1 MENTWR
7 KRERED
13 MVLRIAGFGLAAKFG
28 KNRERKRK
36 GLR

>member
-7 KRERED
+7 KREREG
-13 MVLRIAGFGLAAKFG
+13 MELRIAGFGLAAKFG
-28 KNRERKRK
+28 KKWERKRK